1 MRGRWTAP
9 LLVTILHA
17 AAAQAGQ
24 VQSGCDTAIGAWDT
38 VPPDAPGRAVV
49 AKAGGVFHVVFVKP
63 ALDAKVA
70 NVPSLSL
77 ASRCSCEGPGDKLQW
92 KCVTDLS
99 LRAAD
104 VGTQA
109 VYGGLIEGD
118 NWQSW
123 VIGADGKAGEPARFK
138 RATQAERDAATD
150 RQQLAKLLREHVD
163 AVNASNVEAILAG
176 MTDNVVYL
184 APGQPPVLGRDAL
197 RKVMEPFYGS
207 NDAQVSMRAEET
219 VVAGDWAWEWG
230 HLSGSIHP
238 KIVTQATAFEG
249 KYLYIYQRQRDGS
262 WKIARDIYNESG
274 SSGALKLR

>member
-1 MRGRWTAP
+1 LA
-9 LLVTILHA
+9 TILHA

-24 VQSGCDTAIGAWDT
+24 VQSSCDTAIGVWET
-38 VPPDAPGRAVV
+38 VPPDTPGRAVV

-63 ALDAKVA
+63 ALDTRVA

-138 RATQAERDAATD
+138 RVKQAGRDAATD

-163 AVNASNVEAILAG
+163 AVDASNVEAILAG
-176 MTDNVVYL
+176 MTDGVVYL

-219 VVAGDWAWEWG
+219 VVADDWAWEWG
-230 HLSGSIHP
+230 HLSGSIRP
-238 KIVTQATAFEG
+238 KSVTQATAFEG

-274 SSGALKLR
+274 SSGALRLR

>member
-1 MRGRWTAP
+1 MRRLWAAA

-17 AAAQAGQ
+17 AAAKAGQ
-24 VQSGCDTAIGAWDT
+24 VQSSCDTAIGAWDT

-63 ALDAKVA
+63 ALDTKVA
-70 NVPSLSL
+70 KAPSLSL
-77 ASRCSCEGPGDKLQW
+77 ASRCTCEGPGDKLQW

-118 NWQSW
+118 DWQSW
-123 VIGADGKAGEPARFK
+123 VVRADGKAGEPARFK
-138 RATQAERDAATD
+138 RVKQAGRDAATD
-150 RQQLAKLLREHVD
+150 REQLATLLREHVD
-163 AVNASNVEAILAG
+163 AVNASNVEAILKG
-176 MTDNVVYL
+176 MTDDAVYL
-184 APGQPPVLGRDAL
+184 APGQPLVRGKDAL
-197 RKVMEPFYGS
+197 GKVMVPFYGS

-230 HLSGSIHP
+230 HLSGSIRP
-238 KIVTQATAFEG
+238 KGVAQATSFEG
-249 KYLYIYQRQRDGS
+249 KYFYIYQRQRDGS

-274 SSGALKLR
+274 SSGALELR